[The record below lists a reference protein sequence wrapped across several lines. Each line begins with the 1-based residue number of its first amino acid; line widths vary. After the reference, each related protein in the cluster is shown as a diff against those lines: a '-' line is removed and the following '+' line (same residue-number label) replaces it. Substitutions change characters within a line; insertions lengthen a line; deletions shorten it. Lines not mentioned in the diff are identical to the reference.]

1 MVLFIVKHLNVFR
14 RASSRE
20 GDHEWEEKHDPK
32 VVLDFQVMVSCL
44 LFTFVSASLY
54 WVGNVYGSILFMVV
68 TAMST
73 LADSVYVNHRY
84 VDIADRITATCG
96 ALYVLWLTTRW
107 FIDHQDW
114 TQYLVWIKIISQA
127 LSGMTPFK
135 YLEQCR
141 AFAVRSENWR
151 RSHIKWHITGTGAMV
166 FSIYVSHGY
175 FDSTFEYLLD
185 HIEPY
190 VGKWID
196 LEPMYSSLTYLQDV
210 ALNVTS

>member
-1 MVLFIVKHLNVFR
+1 LTLATLEAIM
-14 RASSRE
+14 
-20 GDHEWEEKHDPK
+20 GWEEKHDPK
-32 VVLDFQVMVSCL
+32 IVLDFEVMVSCL
-44 LFTFVSASLY
+44 LFFLVSASLY
-54 WVGNVYGSILFMVV
+54 LVGNLYGSFLFLVV
-68 TAMST
+68 TIMST
-73 LADSVYVNHRY
+73 LADSVYVNHQY

-96 ALYVLWLTTRW
+96 ALYMLWFTTQW
-107 FIDHQDW
+107 FIAHQDW

-151 RSHIKWHITGTGAMV
+151 KNHIMWHITGTGAMV

-175 FDSTFEYLLD
+175 LDSTFDSLLD
-185 HIEPY
+185 HLEPY

-196 LEPMYSSLTYLQDV
+196 VEPLVANLAFLQDTM
-210 ALNVTS
+210 LNTTA